1 MGKYGEAIELMT
13 GRQFNVWEGGAR
25 FGVYDYWTDAHLL
38 RGHENFAAKKY
49 TEALADYQ
57 AAIDFPANLQVAKTR
72 RGGRAA
78 EVSYWIATAYAVLG
92 DQEKA
97 KASFQES
104 AAELPR
110 TGQNDVLPASDRSVL
125 SYYRALSL
133 KKLGEDDKAAAIF
146 QQLVTSGNN
155 SLDRG
160 SNADFFSKFGERQSQ
175 RTRVASAHYIVGLG
189 RLGLDAT
196 QKAKDEFNQAL
207 KVKPDH
213 LGAKI
218 ALEGLK

>member
-1 MGKYGEAIELMT
+1 MT

-25 FGVYDYWTDAHLL
+25 FGVYDCWTDAHLL

-49 TEALADYQ
+49 TAALADYQ
-57 AAIDFPANLQVAKTR
+57 AAIDFPVNLQVAKTR
-72 RGGRAA
+72 RGGRAT
-78 EVSYWIATAYAVLG
+78 EVAYWIATAYEALG
-92 DQEKA
+92 NQEKA

-110 TGQNDVLPASDRSVL
+110 TGQDDVLPASDRSVL

-133 KKLGEDDKAAAIF
+133 KKLGEDDKAAAVF
-146 QQLVTSGNN
+146 QQLVASGND

-160 SNADFFSKFGERQSQ
+160 ASTDFFSKFGERQSQ
-175 RTRVASAHYIVGLG
+175 RNRVASAHYIVGLG
-189 RLGLDAT
+189 RLGLGES

-207 KVKPDH
+207 KAKPDH

-218 ALEGLK
+218 ALERLK